1 MPLSE
6 RAGGGYNGCVGTFRV
21 RIEVGDPSR
30 DRFEPVDALVD
41 TGATYTVLPRRLL
54 EGLGVAPHTRAP
66 FVFAD
71 GREVELEL
79 GRAWIRIDERQEF
92 SLVVFGDQALLGA
105 VTLEELR
112 LAPDPVSRR
121 LVPVPALMMR
131 IAA

>member
-1 MPLSE
+1 MS
-6 RAGGGYNGCVGTFRV
+6 RV
-21 RIEVGDPSR
+21 
-30 DRFEPVDALVD
+30 RFEPVDALVD
-41 TGATYTVLPRRLL
+41 TGATYTVLPRPLL
-54 EGLGVAPHTRAP
+54 EELGVPPHTRAP
-66 FVFAD
+66 FVLAD
-71 GREVELEL
+71 GREVEREL
-79 GRAWIRIDERQEF
+79 GRAWIRIDGREEF